1 MKTSIHLLILK
12 VMKKFIFAFALL
24 IGIASF
30 NNKVEAQSVN
40 ISINIGNQPA
50 WGPVGYDYVDYYYMP
65 DINCY
70 YNVNLGLFYYPD
82 RGRWISARYLP
93 YAYRHY
99 DLYGMYKVVLV
110 NTVNPWRYNNVHYRD
125 YGRYKGHRHQYVIRD
140 SRDDR
145 YRSSRNNKIAWYSG
159 DKHNNYRRDN
169 HNNYN
174 HNRKDNKKDYNY
186 NNNRNHSRNEGR
198 NNNNKSYNDNKKRD
212 NKKEQNFNS
221 NKNRQSDRSSVS
233 RSTSRSDNK
242 KESKVSRSSERSNY
256 RLASNRR

>member
-1 MKTSIHLLILK
+1 
-12 VMKKFIFAFALL
+12 MKKFIFAFALL

-70 YNVNLGLFYYPD
+70 YNVNLGLFYYSD
-82 RGRWISARYLP
+82 RGQWISARYLP
-93 YAYRHY
+93 YAYRNY

-125 YGRYKGHRHQYVIRD
+125 YGRYRGYRNQYVIRD

-145 YRSSRNNKIAWYSG
+145 YRSSRNNRISWYSG

-169 HNNYN
+169 NNNYN
-174 HNRKDNKKDYNY
+174 HKDNRKDYNY
-186 NNNRNHSRNEGR
+186 NNSRNHSRNDGR
-198 NNNNKSYNDNKKRD
+198 NNNSYNNNARRDDNR
-212 NKKEQNFNS
+212 KEQNYNNSRSRQVERNNS
-221 NKNRQSDRSSVS
+221 NVNSS
-233 RSTSRSDNK
+233 RSANRKNDNRT
-242 KESKVSRSSERSNY
+242 ESTVSRSSERSNY
-256 RLASNRR
+256 RTVSDGSGERVNRR

>member
-1 MKTSIHLLILK
+1 
-12 VMKKFIFAFALL
+12 MKKYILAFALL

-40 ISINIGNQPA
+40 ISINIGSQPA

-125 YGRYKGHRHQYVIRD
+125 YGRYKGYRQQYVIRD

-145 YRSSRNNKIAWYSG
+145 YISSRNNRIAWYSG
-159 DKHNNYRRDN
+159 DKNNNHRR
-169 HNNYN
+169 
-174 HNRKDNKKDYNY
+174 DNKKDYNY
-186 NNNRNHSRNEGR
+186 NDNRNHSRNDGR
-198 NNNNKSYNDNKKRD
+198 NNVNNVNN
-212 NKKEQNFNS
+212 
-221 NKNRQSDRSSVS
+221 

-242 KESKVSRSSERSNY
+242 KESRVSRSSERSNY